1 MKEIDKKADV
11 VIIGGGVNGCSLAY
25 QLAKKGK
32 KVVLCERSYLC
43 SGATGRCGAGIR
55 QQWSTR
61 ENAELSINSI
71 KIFEGLEKELGYEI
85 GLRQGGYLIIVH
97 DKKDMIQAEKNVKM
111 EKELGLEV
119 SILKPEE
126 ITNVVPILDI
136 KGMNAIGATFCPTDG
151 HVDPFKTTHAYA
163 KAAEKQGAKLYK
175 FTNVIDIK
183 TKNKKIDSVIT
194 DKGKIKTNIVINAA
208 GAWSK
213 QIAEKLNVK
222 LPNRPFRKEIL
233 VTERVKPVFK
243 AMVIS
248 FKDGIYF
255 SQQDEGQILGGIPI
269 QNERS
274 GYLTDPTFDFLSH
287 MSKTLTRY
295 APILKYVNVIRQWTG
310 YYDVTPD
317 ARPILGE
324 VEELKGFIQC
334 NGFSGHG
341 FMLSP
346 MVTKL
351 LTEYI
356 VDGKSSDILER
367 LNIKRFKGKK
377 IVHETSVVG

>member
-1 MKEIDKKADV
+1 MKEIEKKADV

-32 KVVLCERSYLC
+32 KVVLCERNHLC

-55 QQWSTR
+55 QQWSTK
-61 ENAELSINSI
+61 ENTELSIKSI
-71 KIFEGLEKELGYEI
+71 KIFEGLEKELGSEI

-111 EKELGLEV
+111 EKELGLDV

-136 KGMNAIGATFCPTDG
+136 KGIDAIGATFCPTDG

-175 FTNVIDIK
+175 FTNVTDIK
-183 TKNKKIDSVIT
+183 TKNKKIDFVFT
-194 DKGKIKTNIVINAA
+194 DKGKIETDIVINAA
-208 GAWSK
+208 GAWSR

-222 LPNRPFRKEIL
+222 LPNKPFRKEIL
-233 VTERVKPVFK
+233 VTERVKPVFS

-255 SQQDEGQILGGIPI
+255 SQQEEGQILGGIPI
-269 QNERS
+269 PNEKS
-274 GYLTDPTFDFLSH
+274 GYLTNPTFDFLNH

-324 VEELKGFIQC
+324 VEKIKGFIQC

-346 MVTKL
+346 MVTKI
-351 LTEYI
+351 LTDYI
-356 VDGKSSDILER
+356 ANGKSSDILER

>member
-1 MKEIDKKADV
+1 MKEIESKADV

-25 QLAKKGK
+25 QLAKRGK
-32 KVVLCERSYLC
+32 SVILCERSYLC

-55 QQWSTR
+55 QQWSTK
-61 ENAELSINSI
+61 ENTELSIKSI
-71 KIFEGLEKELGYEI
+71 KIFEKLEKELGQEI

-97 DKKDMIQAEKNVKM
+97 DKKEMMQAEKNVEM
-111 EKELGLEV
+111 EKKLGLDV
-119 SILKPEE
+119 SILAPDE
-126 ITNVVPILDI
+126 ITNVVPILDV

-163 KAAEKQGAKLYK
+163 KAAEKYEAKLYK
-175 FTNVIDIK
+175 FTNVEEIK
-183 TKNKKIDSVIT
+183 IKNKRIDSVIT
-194 DKGKIKTNIVINAA
+194 NRGKIKTNIVVNAA

-213 QIAEKLNVK
+213 QIAEKLNIK

-269 QNERS
+269 PNEKP
-274 GYLTDPTFDFLSH
+274 GYLTVPTFDFLNH

-295 APILKYVNVIRQWTG
+295 APTLKYINVIRQWTG

-324 VEELKGFIQC
+324 VEQLKGFIQC

-346 MVTKL
+346 MVTKI
-351 LTEYI
+351 LTDYI
-356 VDGKSSDILER
+356 ADEKSSDILEH
-367 LNIKRFKGKK
+367 LNLKRFKDKK

>member
-1 MKEIDKKADV
+1 MKEIESKADV

-25 QLAKKGK
+25 QLAKRGK
-32 KVVLCERSYLC
+32 SVILCERSYLC

-55 QQWSTR
+55 QQWSTK
-61 ENAELSINSI
+61 ENTELSIKSI
-71 KIFEGLEKELGYEI
+71 KIFEKLEKELGQEI
-85 GLRQGGYLIIVH
+85 GLRQRGYLIIVH
-97 DKKDMIQAEKNVKM
+97 DKKEMMQAEKNVEM
-111 EKELGLEV
+111 EKKLGLDV
-119 SILKPEE
+119 SILAPDE
-126 ITNVVPILDI
+126 ITNVVPILDV

-163 KAAEKQGAKLYK
+163 KAAEKYEAKLYK
-175 FTNVIDIK
+175 FTNVEEIK
-183 TKNKKIDSVIT
+183 IKNKRIDSVIT
-194 DKGKIKTNIVINAA
+194 NRGKIKTNIVVNAA

-213 QIAEKLNVK
+213 QIAEKLNIK

-233 VTERVKPVFK
+233 VTERVKPVFE

-269 QNERS
+269 PNEKP
-274 GYLTDPTFDFLSH
+274 GYLTVPTFDFLNH

-295 APILKYVNVIRQWTG
+295 APTLKYINVIRQWTG

-324 VEELKGFIQC
+324 VEQLKGFIQC

-346 MVTKL
+346 MVTKI
-351 LTEYI
+351 LTDYI
-356 VDGKSSDILER
+356 ADEKSSDILEH
-367 LNIKRFKGKK
+367 LNLKRFKDKK

>member
-1 MKEIDKKADV
+1 MIGIEGKADV

-25 QLAKKGK
+25 QLAKKDK
-32 KVVLCERSYLC
+32 SVILCERNYLC

-61 ENAELSINSI
+61 ENAELSIKSI
-71 KIFEGLEKELGYEI
+71 KIFEKLEKELGQEI

-97 DKKDMIQAEKNVKM
+97 DKKELLQAEKNVKM
-111 EKELGLEV
+111 EKELGLDV
-119 SILKPEE
+119 SILTPDE
-126 ITNVVPILDI
+126 IANIVPILDI

-163 KAAEKQGAKLYK
+163 KAAEKNGAKLYK
-175 FTNVIDIK
+175 FTNVEEIK
-183 TKNKKIDSVIT
+183 TKNKRIDSVIT
-194 DKGKIKTNIVINAA
+194 NRGKIKTDIVVNAA

-213 QIAEKLNVK
+213 QIAERLNIK
-222 LPNRPFRKEIL
+222 LPNKPFRKEIL

-269 QNERS
+269 PNEKP
-274 GYLTDPTFDFLSH
+274 GYLTIPTFDFLNH

-295 APILKYVNVIRQWTG
+295 APTLKYVNVIRQWTG

-324 VEELKGFIQC
+324 VEQLKGFIQC

-346 MVTKL
+346 MVTKI
-351 LTEYI
+351 LTDYI
-356 VDGKSSDILER
+356 ADGKSSDILER
-367 LNIKRFKGKK
+367 LNLKRFKDKK

>member
-1 MKEIDKKADV
+1 MNKIESKSDV

-25 QLAKKGK
+25 QIAKKDK
-32 KVVLCERSYLC
+32 KVVLFEKSYLC

-55 QQWSTR
+55 QQWSTK
-61 ENAELSINSI
+61 ENAELAIKSV
-71 KIFEGLEKELGYEI
+71 KIFEKLGKELKQDI
-85 GLRQGGYLIIVH
+85 GLRQGGYLIAVH
-97 DKKDMIQAEKNVKM
+97 NKKDMKQAETNVKM
-111 EKELGLEV
+111 QKKLGLDV
-119 SILKPEE
+119 SILTPDDIVK
-126 ITNVVPILDI
+126 IVPILDV
-136 KGMNAIGATFCPTDG
+136 KGMKAIGATFCPTDG

-163 KAAEKQGAKLYK
+163 KAAEKNGAKLYK
-175 FTNVIDIK
+175 FTKVKDIKIKNKRIESVLTDKGNIK
-183 TKNKKIDSVIT
+183 TK
-194 DKGKIKTNIVINAA
+194 IVVNAA

-213 QIAEKLNVK
+213 QISDMVGIK
-222 LPNRPFRKEIL
+222 LPNKPFRKEIL
-233 VTERVKPVFK
+233 VTERVKPMFK

-255 SQQDEGQILGGIPI
+255 SQQEEGQILGGIPI
-269 QNERS
+269 PNEKS
-274 GYLTDPTFDFLSH
+274 GYLTTPTFDFLHH

-295 APILKYVNVIRQWTG
+295 APSLKYVNVIRQWTG

-324 VEELKGFIQC
+324 SKEVKGFIQC

-351 LTEYI
+351 LTEFI
-356 VDGKSSDILER
+356 VDGKESEILNR
-367 LNIKRFKGKK
+367 LTLDRFKGKD
-377 IVHETSVVG
+377 IIQEVSVVG

>member
-1 MKEIDKKADV
+1 MKEIDNNADV

-32 KVVLCERSYLC
+32 KVVLCEKNHLC

-61 ENAELSINSI
+61 ENIELSIKSI
-71 KIFEGLEKELGYEI
+71 RIFKGLEKELGQEI

-97 DKKDMIQAEKNVKM
+97 DKKEMMQAERNVKM
-111 EKELGLEV
+111 EKELGLDV
-119 SILKPEE
+119 SILTPYE
-126 ITNVVPILDI
+126 ILNVVPILDI

-175 FTNVIDIK
+175 FTNVTDIK
-183 TKNKKIDSVIT
+183 TKNKRIDCVIT
-194 DKGKIKTNIVINAA
+194 NRGTIKTNIVVNAA

-213 QIAEKLNVK
+213 QVAEKLKIK

-269 QNERS
+269 PNEKS
-274 GYLTDPTFDFLSH
+274 GYLTVPTFDFLQH

-295 APILKYVNVIRQWTG
+295 APTLKFVNVIRQWTG

-324 VEELKGFIQC
+324 VEGLKGFIQC

-346 MVTKL
+346 MVTKI

-356 VDGKSSDILER
+356 SEGKSSDILER
-367 LNIKRFKGKK
+367 LNINRFKGKK

>member
-1 MKEIDKKADV
+1 MNKIEPKADV

-32 KVVLCERSYLC
+32 KVVLVEKNYLC

-55 QQWSTR
+55 QQWSTK
-61 ENAELSINSI
+61 ENAELAIKSV
-71 KIFEGLEKELGYEI
+71 KIFEGLEKELGQDI
-85 GLRQGGYLIIVH
+85 GLRQGGYLIVVH
-97 DKKDMIQAEKNVKM
+97 DKKDMIQSQKNVEMQKD
-111 EKELGLEV
+111 LGLDV
-119 SILKPEE
+119 SILSPDE
-126 ITNVVPILDI
+126 IVKIVPILDI

-163 KAAEKQGAKLYK
+163 KAAQKNGAKLYK
-175 FTNVIDIK
+175 FTNVTNIK
-183 TKNKKIDSVIT
+183 TKNKRIESVIT
-194 DKGKIKTNIVINAA
+194 DKGEIKTNILINAA

-213 QIAEKLNVK
+213 NIAEIVGVK
-222 LPNRPFRKEIL
+222 LPNMPFRKEIL
-233 VTERVKPVFK
+233 VTERVKPIFK

-269 QNERS
+269 PAEKS
-274 GYLTDPTFDFLSH
+274 GYLTVPTFDFLHH

-295 APILKYVNVIRQWTG
+295 APNLKYVNVIRQWTG

-317 ARPILGE
+317 ARPIIGE
-324 VEELKGFIQC
+324 TDKIKGFIQC

-351 LTEYI
+351 LTDYI
-356 VDGKSSDILER
+356 VKGESPDILES
-367 LNIKRFKGKK
+367 LNLRRFKGKK
-377 IVHETSVVG
+377 IVKEVSVVG

>member
-1 MKEIDKKADV
+1 MNKIEPKADV

-32 KVVLCERSYLC
+32 KVVLVEKNYLC

-55 QQWSTR
+55 QQWSTK
-61 ENAELSINSI
+61 ENAELGIKSV
-71 KIFEGLEKELGYEI
+71 KIFEGLEKELGQDI
-85 GLRQGGYLIIVH
+85 GLRQGGYLIVVH
-97 DKKDMIQAEKNVKM
+97 DKKDMIQSQKNVEMQKS
-111 EKELGLEV
+111 LGLDV
-119 SILKPEE
+119 SILSPDE
-126 ITNVVPILDI
+126 IVKIVPILDI

-163 KAAEKQGAKLYK
+163 KAAQKNGAKLYK
-175 FTNVIDIK
+175 FTNVTNIK
-183 TKNKKIDSVIT
+183 TKNKRIESVIT
-194 DKGKIKTNIVINAA
+194 DKGEIKTNILINAA

-213 QIAEKLNVK
+213 NIAEIVGVK
-222 LPNRPFRKEIL
+222 LPNMPFRKEIL
-233 VTERVKPVFK
+233 VTERVKPIFK

-269 QNERS
+269 PAEKS
-274 GYLTDPTFDFLSH
+274 GYLTVPTFDFLHH

-295 APILKYVNVIRQWTG
+295 APNLKYVNVIRQWTG

-317 ARPILGE
+317 ARPIIGE
-324 VEELKGFIQC
+324 TDKIKGFIQC

-351 LTEYI
+351 LTDYI
-356 VDGKSSDILER
+356 VKGESADILES
-367 LNIKRFKGKK
+367 LNLRRFKGKK
-377 IVHETSVVG
+377 IVKEVSVVG

>member
-1 MKEIDKKADV
+1 MEPKADV

-32 KVVLCERSYLC
+32 KVVLVEKSYLC

-55 QQWSTR
+55 QQWSTK
-61 ENAELSINSI
+61 ENAELAIKSV
-71 KIFEGLEKELGYEI
+71 KIFEGLEKELGQDI
-85 GLRQGGYLIIVH
+85 GLRQGGYLIAVH
-97 DKKDMIQAEKNVKM
+97 DKKDMMQAQKNVKM
-111 EKELGLEV
+111 QKSLGLDV
-119 SILKPEE
+119 SVLTPDE
-126 ITNVVPILDI
+126 IVKIVPILDI
-136 KGMNAIGATFCPTDG
+136 KGMKAIGATFCPTDG

-163 KAAEKQGAKLYK
+163 KAAQKNGAKLYK
-175 FTNVIDIK
+175 FTSVTDIK
-183 TKNKKIDSVIT
+183 TNNKRILSVIT
-194 DKGKIKTNIVINAA
+194 DKGEIKTNILINAA

-213 QIAEKLNVK
+213 KIAEIVGVK
-222 LPNRPFRKEIL
+222 LPNKPFRKEIL
-233 VTERVKPVFK
+233 VTERVKPIFK

-269 QNERS
+269 PNEKS
-274 GYLTDPTFDFLSH
+274 GYLTVPTFDFLYH

-295 APILKYVNVIRQWTG
+295 APNLKHVNVIRQWTG

-317 ARPILGE
+317 ARPIIGE
-324 VEELKGFIQC
+324 IDKIKGFIQC

-351 LTEYI
+351 LTDYI
-356 VDGKSSDILER
+356 VEGKSPDILES
-367 LNIKRFKGKK
+367 LNLRRFKGKK
-377 IVHETSVVG
+377 IVKEVSVVG

>member
-1 MKEIDKKADV
+1 MKEIESKADV

-25 QLAKKGK
+25 QLAKRGK
-32 KVVLCERSYLC
+32 SVILCERSYLC

-55 QQWSTR
+55 QQWSTK
-61 ENAELSINSI
+61 ENTELSIKSI
-71 KIFEGLEKELGYEI
+71 KIFEKLEKELGQEI

-97 DKKDMIQAEKNVKM
+97 DKKEMMQAEKNVEM
-111 EKELGLEV
+111 EKKLGLDV
-119 SILKPEE
+119 SILAPDE
-126 ITNVVPILDI
+126 ITNVVPILDV

-163 KAAEKQGAKLYK
+163 KAAEKYEAKLYK
-175 FTNVIDIK
+175 FTNVEEIK
-183 TKNKKIDSVIT
+183 IKNKRIDSVIT
-194 DKGKIKTNIVINAA
+194 NRGKIKTNIVVNAA

-213 QIAEKLNVK
+213 QIAEKLNIK

-233 VTERVKPVFK
+233 VTERVKPVFE

-269 QNERS
+269 PNEKP
-274 GYLTDPTFDFLSH
+274 GYLTVPTFDFLNH

-295 APILKYVNVIRQWTG
+295 APTLKYINVIRQWTG

-324 VEELKGFIQC
+324 VEQLKGFIQC

-346 MVTKL
+346 MVTKI
-351 LTEYI
+351 LTDYI
-356 VDGKSSDILER
+356 ADEKSSDILEH
-367 LNIKRFKGKK
+367 LNLKRFKDKK

>member
-1 MKEIDKKADV
+1 MNKIEQKADI

-32 KVVLCERSYLC
+32 KVVLVEKSYLC

-55 QQWSTR
+55 QQWSTK
-61 ENAELSINSI
+61 ENAELAIKSV
-71 KIFEGLEKELGYEI
+71 KIFEGLEKELGQDI
-85 GLRQGGYLIIVH
+85 GLRQGGYLIVVH
-97 DKKDMIQAEKNVKM
+97 DKKDMVQSQKNVEMQKG
-111 EKELGLEV
+111 LGLDV
-119 SILKPEE
+119 SILTPDE
-126 ITNVVPILDI
+126 IVKIVPILDI
-136 KGMNAIGATFCPTDG
+136 NGMNAIGATFCPTDG

-163 KAAEKQGAKLYK
+163 KAAQDNGAKLYK
-175 FTNVIDIK
+175 FTNVTNIK
-183 TKNKKIDSVIT
+183 TKNKRIDCVIT
-194 DKGKIKTNIVINAA
+194 DKGEIKTNFLINAA

-213 QIAEKLNVK
+213 KIAEIVGVK
-222 LPNRPFRKEIL
+222 LPNMPFRKEIL
-233 VTERVKPVFK
+233 VTERIKPIFK

-269 QNERS
+269 SAEKS
-274 GYLTDPTFDFLSH
+274 GYLIVPTFDFLHH

-295 APILKYVNVIRQWTG
+295 APNLKQVNVIRQWTG

-317 ARPILGE
+317 ARPIIG
-324 VEELKGFIQC
+324 VTDNIKGFIQC

-356 VDGKSSDILER
+356 VEGKSPDILES
-367 LNIKRFKGKK
+367 LNLRRFKGKK
-377 IVHETSVVG
+377 IVKEVSVVG

>member
-25 QLAKKGK
+25 QIAKGGK
-32 KVVLCERSYLC
+32 KVVLCERSYFC

-61 ENAELSINSI
+61 ENAELAIKSI
-71 KIFEGLEKELGYEI
+71 KIFEGLEKELGNDI

-97 DKKDMIQAEKNVKM
+97 DKKDMIQSEKNVKM
-111 EKELGLEV
+111 EKELGLSV

-175 FTNVIDIK
+175 FTNVEEIK
-183 TKNKKIDSVIT
+183 IKNKRIESVVT
-194 DKGKIKTNIVINAA
+194 DKGKIKTNIVVNAA

-222 LPNRPFRKEIL
+222 LPNKPYRKEIL
-233 VTERVKPVFK
+233 VTERVKPVFS

-255 SQQDEGQILGGIPI
+255 SQQEEGQLLGGIPI
-269 QNERS
+269 PNERS
-274 GYLTDPTFDFLSH
+274 GYLTNPTFDFLNH

-324 VEELKGFIQC
+324 VEKIKGFIQC

-346 MVTKL
+346 MVTKI

-356 VDGKSSDILER
+356 VEGKSSKILEK
-367 LNIKRFKGKK
+367 LSIKRFKGKK
-377 IVHETSVVG
+377 IVYETSVVG